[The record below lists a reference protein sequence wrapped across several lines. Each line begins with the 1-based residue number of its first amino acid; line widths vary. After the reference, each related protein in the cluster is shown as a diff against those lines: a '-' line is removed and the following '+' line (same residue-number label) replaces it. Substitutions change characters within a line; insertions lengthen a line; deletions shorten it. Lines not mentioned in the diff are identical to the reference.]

1 MVMTTVLKIN
11 EIPGIPIPA
20 EFRWD
25 QMYWMGFEFRRNERN
40 DSRNFRN
47 GFHGIILVYLK

>member
-25 QMYWMGFEFRRNERN
+25 QMYWMGLNSGGMSGMIPGISGT
-40 DSRNFRN
+40 DSTELF
-47 GFHGIILVYLK
+47 